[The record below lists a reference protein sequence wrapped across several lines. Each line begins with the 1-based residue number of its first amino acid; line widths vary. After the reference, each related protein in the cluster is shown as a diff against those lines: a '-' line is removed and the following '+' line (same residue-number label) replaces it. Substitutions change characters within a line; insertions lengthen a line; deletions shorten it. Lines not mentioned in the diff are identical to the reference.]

1 MRVALFTDTF
11 PPEING
17 VAISTK
23 SLRDVFIKNGHKVLV
38 VTTNPFSNKVTFEDN
53 IIRIPGIELKKIY
66 GYRFAGLYSKKAMKI
81 IRQFRPEI
89 IHIQTDFSIGIFARM
104 VANKLKTPT
113 IYTYHTMYEDYTYYI
128 TKGQFDRLS
137 KSIIRSYSKTM
148 ILSSDEF
155 ITPSEKTKD
164 YMRRIGVDSYINVI
178 PTGIDFS
185 RFNKANLDA
194 GKIKELKEKF
204 NIKDDEFILLSVGR
218 IAKEKSI
225 DFSMKCFAHFVDKH
239 PEIKTKMLIVGKGPD
254 EQYLKDLAKKLN
266 KEDKFVFTGPS
277 LPSEVQYYYA
287 LGDAFVSASLTETQG
302 LTYMEAMA
310 ANLYT
315 LARYDHNLLDV
326 ITDNVTGYFFEN
338 EEEFSEKLYQAYQMH
353 KRNDNTML
361 EEALKSIDNY
371 SIETFYQRILGA
383 YKHAI
388 KKCW

>member
-128 TKGQFDRLS
+128 TKGHFDRLS

-204 NIKDDEFILLSVGR
+204 NIIDDEFILLSVGR

-239 PEIKTKMLIVGKGPD
+239 PEVKAKMLIVGKGPD

-353 KRNDNTML
+353 KKNDNTML
-361 EEALKSIDNY
+361 EEALKSIGNY

>member
-1 MRVALFTDTF
+1 MQL
-11 PPEING
+11 
-17 VAISTK
+17 
-23 SLRDVFIKNGHKVLV
+23 IK
-38 VTTNPFSNKVTFEDN
+38 
-53 IIRIPGIELKKIY
+53 
-66 GYRFAGLYSKKAMKI
+66 
-81 IRQFRPEI
+81 
-89 IHIQTDFSIGIFARM
+89 
-104 VANKLKTPT
+104 
-113 IYTYHTMYEDYTYYI
+113 
-128 TKGQFDRLS
+128 
-137 KSIIRSYSKTM
+137 
-148 ILSSDEF
+148 
-155 ITPSEKTKD
+155 
-164 YMRRIGVDSYINVI
+164 
-178 PTGIDFS
+178 
-185 RFNKANLDA
+185 
-194 GKIKELKEKF
+194 LKEKF
-204 NIKDDEFILLSVGR
+204 NISDDEFILLSVGR

-254 EQYLKDLAKKLN
+254 EEILKDLAKKLN

-287 LGDAFVSASLTETQG
+287 LGHAFVSASLTETQG

-338 EEEFSEKLYQAYQMH
+338 EEEFSDKLYRAYQMY
-353 KRNDNTML
+353 KKNDNTML

-371 SIETFYQRILGA
+371 SIDTFYQRILGA

>member
-66 GYRFAGLYSKKAMKI
+66 GYRFAGLYSKEAMKI

-128 TKGQFDRLS
+128 TKGHFDRLS

-254 EQYLKDLAKKLN
+254 EEILKDLAKKLN

-287 LGDAFVSASLTETQG
+287 LGHAFVSASLTETQG

-338 EEEFSEKLYQAYQMH
+338 EEEFSDKLYQAYQMH
-353 KRNDNTML
+353 KKNDNTML

-371 SIETFYQRILGA
+371 SIDTFYQRILGA